1 MGFQVSGV
9 YKKEKGAVKLELSS
23 CLSSKLSVST
33 AIHFWLARLH
43 LNSGNKNGVALD
55 RGSGDRAGDSGFSP
69 LIDSSPY
76 HSTIK
81 ADRRAFSYF
90 VVTDHSLKGS
100 KQSEDV
106 YDSTHKDATHRRRP
120 INLGLNFRRIG

>member
-9 YKKEKGAVKLELSS
+9 YKKEKGAVKLGISS

-100 KQSEDV
+100 K
-106 YDSTHKDATHRRRP
+106 
-120 INLGLNFRRIG
+120 